1 MTLGVFCHELGHML
15 FDLPDLYDT
24 DDDSEGLG
32 NWSLM
37 AGGSWNGPNGLG
49 GSPAFPDAYSH
60 IRMGYVT
67 PMVVDTN
74 SINISIPAKESSAT
88 VYKLWKYAQSG
99 AQYFLVENRQQTGY
113 DSYLP
118 GNGLLIYHVE
128 TASGN
133 QNNQW
138 YPGHTSYGHYLVALE
153 QADGDYDLEQNL
165 NRGDSGDP
173 YPGSTDNRIFDENS
187 VPDSKDYNGNT
198 TFVEVIN
205 ISNSSSNMTATL
217 KVGTII
223 ASVDQKRSD
232 NTSHGSVGRWENNSF
247 EEYPVPKND
256 LKFNVGTDEILKATR
271 EVLSNPTEKYHDWGV
286 DNITNHHIFP
296 IDEQSTTFIAYL
308 KDQLSE
314 ATIEN
319 YLFSAGGANPGGD
332 SIDFKDPWLIDFND
346 PPYGMRNRGM
356 VAPLKTYPSPL
367 NLTLSSDFK
376 GVFLDQPFTGNNP
389 HYTVRARQQQTIPFH
404 GEDITW
410 YFQGW
415 SGTGVQFE
423 HPDQTETAV
432 VFKQADAV
440 AQAQYKGHLA
450 SSSIKVVRYN
460 NQRKIVYDGSLYHLV
475 YEDHGNI
482 YYTYSD
488 DGITWEKETKLNTG
502 NGGYF
507 FPSIIEWKTISPEQ
521 SEIVVVWQDY
531 YGSIYLRFN
540 RDGNWHNQQS
550 LNNFTPDTYFEAT
563 PVVAYASSEDFYD
576 YFIVW
581 RNYDY
586 FPGEGGLKIVTY
598 NSTTHNF
605 GEISDVENTV
615 VDSRFPS
622 LEADIYDKLHLAW
635 S

>member
-1 MTLGVFCHELGHML
+1 MDYSEYDNDGDGYVDALFIIHSGTGAEYSGSTQDIWSHKWVTYSVLNLDGVHLWEYTMEPEFWSSAGDMTLGVFCHELGHML

-440 AQAQYKGHLA
+440 AQAQYKGHLVSNTA
-450 SSSIKVVRYN
+450 NAITYN
-460 NQRKIVYDGSLYHLV
+460 NQ
-475 YEDHGNI
+475 
-482 YYTYSD
+482 
-488 DGITWEKETKLNTG
+488 
-502 NGGYF
+502 
-507 FPSIIEWKTISPEQ
+507 
-521 SEIVVVWQDY
+521 
-531 YGSIYLRFN
+531 
-540 RDGNWHNQQS
+540 
-550 LNNFTPDTYFEAT
+550 
-563 PVVAYASSEDFYD
+563 
-576 YFIVW
+576 
-581 RNYDY
+581 
-586 FPGEGGLKIVTY
+586 
-598 NSTTHNF
+598 
-605 GEISDVENTV
+605 
-615 VDSRFPS
+615 
-622 LEADIYDKLHLAW
+622 
-635 S
+635 